1 MQPTELLLQYQ
12 RAGDRVQVLLDE
24 QRRIESRLERDEATE
39 AAAEMLAAAES
50 SHQQLA
56 LQVRALDLERETH
69 RAKMRSHE
77 TELMSGRIRNP
88 SDLMQMSSEVD
99 HMKAA
104 LKEEEEREFEV
115 MGALDDAEAAL
126 KAAREVLA
134 AATAAAESA
143 APGLV
148 SRLAE
153 VVAEVAQLESRRE
166 EIWAEVPPELQS
178 AYRKLARIPHPVAA
192 MVNGTCE
199 GCRVQLTANE
209 LQQLRRGDRFN
220 CQNCQRILVQA

>member
-12 RAGDRVQVLLDE
+12 RLGDRAQILADE
-24 QRRIESRLERDEATE
+24 QHRIELRLEQDQPTQV
-39 AAAEMLAAAES
+39 AAEALAEAEDA
-50 SHQQLA
+50 HRQLA

-88 SDLMQMSSEVD
+88 SDLMQMSTEVE

-115 MGALDDAEAAL
+115 MGALDEAESIL
-126 KAAREVLA
+126 NGAREVFA
-134 AATAAAESA
+134 AATVAAETA
-143 APGLV
+143 EPGLR
-148 SRLAE
+148 SRLA
-153 VVAEVAQLESRRE
+153 VVITEIADLEARRE
-166 EIWAEVPPELQS
+166 EIWAAVPPALQS
-178 AYRKLARIPHPVAA
+178 AYRKIARIPHPVAA

-199 GCRVQLTANE
+199 GCRVQLTTNE
-209 LQQLRRGDRFN
+209 LQQLRRGDRFT